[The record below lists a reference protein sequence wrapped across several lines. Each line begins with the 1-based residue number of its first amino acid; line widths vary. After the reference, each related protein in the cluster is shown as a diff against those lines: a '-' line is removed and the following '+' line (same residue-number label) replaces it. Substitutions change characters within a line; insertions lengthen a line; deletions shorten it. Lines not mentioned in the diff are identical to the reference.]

1 MDIQDLQYF
10 LTVCDYRSITKAA
23 EVLHI
28 SQPALS
34 RRIQFLEEECGVKLF
49 IRGWRFVEL
58 TPAGEHFSINAHKIV
73 ESQIKALQEIEF
85 YKHDVDI
92 RFGFVADINMK
103 GVLRIQSISRRL
115 IPDASLAFFDIL
127 AKEMP
132 SALLAGNIDVAYVME
147 GEVSDITGLK
157 FVKIESNNL
166 SVLVPAGH
174 KLWHRN
180 FVTCDDLVGETL
192 FIACSDRE
200 FCATTSKVI
209 DFINRR
215 IPDAN
220 IHFKGST
227 CKLLVDI
234 CAGAG
239 IGLNGVYSVDNS
251 IGSNEY
257 YKNIIISDACVPYGD
272 LVLAYKADNREAE
285 AYVQKLSAIMKA

>member
-10 LTVCDYRSITKAA
+10 LAVCDYRSITKAA

-34 RRIQFLEEECGVKLF
+34 RRIQFLEDECGVKLF
-49 IRGWRFVEL
+49 IRGRRFVEL
-58 TPAGEHFSINAHKIV
+58 TPAGEHFSINARRIV
-73 ESQIKALQEIEF
+73 ESQIKALKEIEF

-103 GVLRIQSISRRL
+103 GLLRIQSISRKFL
-115 IPDASLAFFDIL
+115 PDTSLAFFDL
-127 AKEMP
+127 PAKEIP
-132 SALLAGNIDVAYVME
+132 NALLTGCVDVAYVMQ
-147 GEVSDITGLK
+147 GEVADIAGLK
-157 FVKIESNNL
+157 YVKAESNNL

-174 KLWHRN
+174 RLWQRN
-180 FVTCDDLVGETL
+180 FVICADLVGETF
-192 FIACSDRE
+192 FIGCSDKDIS
-200 FCATTSKVI
+200 ATTAKVL
-209 DFINRR
+209 DFISRR
-215 IPDAN
+215 IPDAD

-239 IGLNGVYSVDNS
+239 IGLNGVYSLDNS

-257 YKNIIISDACVPYGD
+257 YKNIIISDACVPFGD
-272 LVLAYKADNREAE
+272 LVLAYRDTNARAAAIADKHCELL
-285 AYVQKLSAIMKA
+285 K

>member
-34 RRIQFLEEECGVKLF
+34 RRIQYLEDECGVKLF
-49 IRGWRFVEL
+49 IRGRRFVEL
-58 TPAGEHFSINAHKIV
+58 TQAGEHFSINARRIV
-73 ESQIKALQEIEF
+73 EGQIKALKEIEF

-103 GVLRIQSISRRL
+103 GVLRVQSISRKL
-115 IPDASLAFFDIL
+115 LPDTSLAFFDL
-127 AKEMP
+127 PVKEIP
-132 SALLAGNIDVAYVME
+132 NALLSGNVDVAYVMQ
-147 GEVSDITGLK
+147 GEVADIAGLK
-157 FVKIESNNL
+157 FVKAESNNL

-174 KLWHRN
+174 RLWQRN
-180 FVTCDDLVGETL
+180 FVTCRRPDGGDLLHRVQRQGPQ
-192 FIACSDRE
+192 RHHV
-200 FCATTSKVI
+200 KG
-209 DFINRR
+209 NRFHKPAY
-215 IPDAN
+215 PDAD

-272 LVLAYKADNREAE
+272 LVPAYRDSNAE
-285 AYVQKLSAIMKA
+285 AANFADKLCELLK

>member
-34 RRIQFLEEECGVKLF
+34 RRIQYLENECGVKLF
-49 IRGWRFVEL
+49 IRGRRFVEL
-58 TPAGEHFSINAHKIV
+58 TPAGEHFSINARSIV
-73 ESQIKALQEIEF
+73 ESQIKALKELEF
-85 YKHDVDI
+85 YKQDADI

-115 IPDASLAFFDIL
+115 LPDTSLAFL
-127 AKEMP
+127 ELPVKEIP
-132 SALLAGNIDVAYVME
+132 NALLSGNIDVAYIMQ
-147 GEVSDITGLK
+147 GEVADIAGLN
-157 FVKIESNNL
+157 FVKAESNNL

-174 KLWHRN
+174 RLWQRN
-180 FVTCDDLVGETL
+180 FVTCDDLVGETF
-192 FIACSDRE
+192 FIGCSDKDLS
-200 FCATTSKVI
+200 ATTSKVI
-209 DFINRR
+209 DFIRRR
-215 IPDAN
+215 IPNAD

-257 YKNIIISDACVPYGD
+257 YKNIVISDSCVPFGD
-272 LVLAYKADNREAE
+272 LVLAYRDSNVKAAAFAD
-285 AYVQKLSAIMKA
+285 KLGGLLQ